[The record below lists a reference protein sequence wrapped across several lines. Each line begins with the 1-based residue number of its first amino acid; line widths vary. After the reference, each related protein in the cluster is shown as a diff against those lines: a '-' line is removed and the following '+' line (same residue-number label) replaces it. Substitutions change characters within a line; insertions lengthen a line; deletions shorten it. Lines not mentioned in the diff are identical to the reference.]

1 MMDVGVY
8 KIGMA
13 GPDDVSGLQK
23 LVDEGTI
30 NASEIVAILGKTEGN
45 GNVNDFTRG
54 FSTMAFKKYL
64 TEELNVSENE
74 LETKVAFVMSGGT
87 EGVMSPHATIFTKR
101 EIKDQVDNK
110 SKSLG
115 IEVGFTRDFRP
126 EEIGT
131 MEMVKEVERVVKDLI
146 EKAGIENNEDV
157 HFVQIKCP
165 LLTSDRVM
173 EAKNRGEKV
182 ATEDTYK
189 SMGYSRGA
197 SALGVALAVGEVD
210 EAELSEEDILSN
222 WDLYSNVASTSA
234 GVELMNCEIILMG
247 NTDKSISKYQIG
259 HSEMKDSIDLEG
271 VLQAIKNSGL
281 EIKEI
286 PIKEGVDRIVNILA
300 KAEASP
306 NGHVRGRRTT
316 MLTDS
321 DISYTRH
328 ARSVVNAVIA
338 SVVQDPMVYVSGG
351 AEHQGP
357 AGGGPVAV
365 IIEKESE

>member
-1 MMDVGVY
+1 MDVGVY
-8 KIGMA
+8 KFAMA

-23 LVDEGTI
+23 LIENKTI
-30 NASEIVAILGKTEGN
+30 NASDIVAILGKTEGN

-64 TEELNVSENE
+64 TETLSVSEEE
-74 LETKVAFVMSGGT
+74 LEDKVAFVMSGGT
-87 EGVMSPHATIFTKR
+87 EGVMSPHATVFAKK
-101 EIKDQVDNK
+101 EIKNQTNNDDN
-110 SKSLG
+110 KSLG
-115 IEVGFTRDFRP
+115 IEVGFTREFRP

-131 MEMVKEVERVVKDLI
+131 LTMVKEVKKVVTELM
-146 EKAGIENNEDV
+146 EKAGIENDEDV

-165 LLTSDRVM
+165 LLTSDRIM
-173 EAKNRGEKV
+173 EAKNRGEEV
-182 ATEDTYK
+182 VIQDTYK

-197 SALGVALAVGEVD
+197 SALGVGIAVGEID
-210 EAELSEEDILSN
+210 ESKLSEDDILSN

-247 NTDKSISKYQIG
+247 NTNKSISKYHIG
-259 HSEMKDSIDLEG
+259 HSVMKDSIDLEG
-271 VLQAIKNSGL
+271 VIEGISNSGL
-281 EIKEI
+281 DVKQI
-286 PIKEGVDRIVNILA
+286 PIIDGVDRIVNILA

-306 NGHVRGRRTT
+306 NGYVKERRTT

-321 DISYTRH
+321 DINYTRH

-338 SVVQDPMVYVSGG
+338 GVVQDPMVYVSGG

-357 AGGGPVAV
+357 AGGGPIAV
-365 IIEKESE
+365 ITEKESG